1 MTKGRDRR
9 PSPGEARLWRR
20 AMQGVDALPGR
31 RAPAP
36 EEEVPLAAEPAAP
49 PAPPAAVPRP
59 AAPPAAAPPAAV
71 PRPAAPPAAAPPP
84 NLPALGHGRMPGVDA
99 LPGRRAPAP
108 EEEVPLA
115 AEPAAPPAPPAA
127 VPRPAAPPAAAP
139 PPALPALGHGRM
151 PGVDKRTAQRLK
163 RGQLAIEARLDLHG
177 CVRDEARRALGA
189 FIAGARAA
197 GQRCVLVITG
207 KGTRPGGAAGVLR
220 GAVPGWLNEA
230 DLRPQVLSFCYA
242 AARHGGEGALYVLLR
257 RKGRS

>member
-49 PAPPAAVPRP
+49 P
-59 AAPPAAAPPAAV
+59 
-71 PRPAAPPAAAPPP
+71 
-84 NLPALGHGRMPGVDA
+84 
-99 LPGRRAPAP
+99 
-108 EEEVPLA
+108 
-115 AEPAAPPAPPAA
+115 
-127 VPRPAAPPAAAP
+127 APPAAAP

-207 KGTRPGGAAGVLR
+207 KGTRPGAAAGVLR